1 MKTNKTDEDAYE
13 YSHAESMFLFAMA
26 KIKHFSAQEGMSAR
40 TFFEIGLAYHYYEQI
55 IQSRY
60 LTSEKNPNSKMVL
73 SLCKEYE
80 KYLDTIL
87 PLRKILKEV
96 D

>member
-1 MKTNKTDEDAYE
+1 MTTNKSDEDAYE

-40 TFFEIGLAYHYYEQI
+40 TFFEIGLAYYYYEQI

-73 SLCKEYE
+73 SLCKEYD
-80 KYLDTIL
+80 KYLDAIL
-87 PLRKILKEV
+87 PLRKILKVV

>member
-1 MKTNKTDEDAYE
+1 MAITKSDEDAYE

-26 KIKHFSAQEGMSAR
+26 KIKHFSAQEGRSAR
-40 TFFEIGLAYHYYEQI
+40 TFFEVGLAYHYYEQI
-55 IQSRY
+55 IQSKY

-73 SLCKEYE
+73 SLCKEYD
-80 KYLDTIL
+80 KYIDAIL
-87 PLRKILKEV
+87 PLRKILKEL